1 MQEKAG
7 QFRSA
12 AFGGFHR
19 QDVLHYIEQ
28 LTREHQANCERL
40 ERELTEERTARQQ
53 AEERLRQAEAQ
64 AAEAEKAQADLEN
77 TLAATQAELEKTT
90 TALTQAKATAASLE
104 EKLQDIEPEAAS
116 WQRIK
121 DTAGGIEVAAHE
133 RAQVTL
139 QTARAQA
146 AEIAHRYEERAGQ
159 AAEIRAEGTRW
170 VWDIQ
175 SRCQQLQR
183 DLHDAIVSAE
193 TELDEVRTAF
203 HRAQAHMEGV
213 QDALSHLVSGTEET
227 EKNHKG

>member
-1 MQEKAG
+1 MSYIPEKLLKVTERPG
-7 QFRSA
+7 DYWRDGLLYCGKCNTPRSCRIDL
-12 AFGGFHR
+12 GGG
-19 QDVLHYIEQ
+19 
-28 LTREHQANCERL
+28 ERVVPSL
-40 ERELTEERTARQQ
+40 CKCDRDNE
-53 AEERLRQAEAQ
+53 
-64 AAEAEKAQADLEN
+64 AAEAEKAQTDLEN

-90 TALTQAKATAASLE
+90 TALTQAEATAASLE

-139 QTARAQA
+139 QTARA
-146 AEIAHRYEERAGQ
+146 Q

>member
-1 MQEKAG
+1 MVI
-7 QFRSA
+7 
-12 AFGGFHR
+12 FHVLSGLSVHSDRMLIDLCPTVSEQQR
-19 QDVLHYIEQ
+19 QSV
-28 LTREHQANCERL
+28 
-40 ERELTEERTARQQ
+40 
-53 AEERLRQAEAQ
+53 
-64 AAEAEKAQADLEN
+64 
-77 TLAATQAELEKTT
+77 
-90 TALTQAKATAASLE
+90 LE

-139 QTARAQA
+139 QTARA
-146 AEIAHRYEERAGQ
+146 Q

>member
-146 AEIAHRYEERAGQ
+146 AEI
-159 AAEIRAEGTRW
+159 RAEGTRW

-203 HRAQAHMEGV
+203 HRAQVHMEGV
-213 QDALSHLVSGTEET
+213 QDALSRLVSGTEET

>member
-1 MQEKAG
+1 MD
-7 QFRSA
+7 RIL
-12 AFGGFHR
+12 
-19 QDVLHYIEQ
+19 DV
-28 LTREHQANCERL
+28 TDVRL
-40 ERELTEERTARQQ
+40 EE
-53 AEERLRQAEAQ
+53 
-64 AAEAEKAQADLEN
+64 
-77 TLAATQAELEKTT
+77 
-90 TALTQAKATAASLE
+90 TAAWSDQAVANME
-104 EKLQDIEPEAAS
+104 SVHVISAGSFGSEAAS
-116 WQRIK
+116 QTI
-121 DTAGGIEVAAHE
+121 T
-133 RAQVTL
+133 RA
-139 QTARAQA
+139 
-146 AEIAHRYEERAGQ
+146 Q

>member
-64 AAEAEKAQADLEN
+64 AAEAEKAQAG
-77 TLAATQAELEKTT
+77 LEKTT

-146 AEIAHRYEERAGQ
+146 AEI
-159 AAEIRAEGTRW
+159 RAEGTRW

-203 HRAQAHMEGV
+203 HRTQAHMEGV

>member
-1 MQEKAG
+1 M
-7 QFRSA
+7 S
-12 AFGGFHR
+12 
-19 QDVLHYIEQ
+19 LHYIEQ
-28 LTREHQANCERL
+28 LTWEHQANCERL

-77 TLAATQAELEKTT
+77 TLAATQEELEKTT

-116 WQRIK
+116 WRRIK

-146 AEIAHRYEERAGQ
+146 AEI
-159 AAEIRAEGTRW
+159 RAEGPAGYGTFSPAANNCSEISTTPSSLRRRSWTRCARR
-170 VWDIQ
+170 
-175 SRCQQLQR
+175 S
-183 DLHDAIVSAE
+183 
-193 TELDEVRTAF
+193 TEPRHTWKGCRMPSPIWSPVR
-203 HRAQAHMEGV
+203 RRQK
-213 QDALSHLVSGTEET
+213 
-227 EKNHKG
+227 KNHKG

>member
-19 QDVLHYIEQ
+19 QDVMHYIEQ

-64 AAEAEKAQADLEN
+64 AAEAEKA
-77 TLAATQAELEKTT
+77 
-90 TALTQAKATAASLE
+90 AASLE
-104 EKLQDIEPEAAS
+104 EKLQDLEPVAAS
-116 WQRIK
+116 WQRII

-139 QTARAQA
+139 QTARA
-146 AEIAHRYEERAGQ
+146 Q

>member
-77 TLAATQAELEKTT
+77 TLAATQEELEKTT

-139 QTARAQA
+139 QFIDRDGIRFNPEGMRIEIENA
-146 AEIAHRYEERAGQ
+146 AHCKF
-159 AAEIRAEGTRW
+159 
-170 VWDIQ
+170 
-175 SRCQQLQR
+175 S
-183 DLHDAIVSAE
+183 
-193 TELDEVRTAF
+193 
-203 HRAQAHMEGV
+203 
-213 QDALSHLVSGTEET
+213 
-227 EKNHKG
+227 

>member
-64 AAEAEKAQADLEN
+64 AAEAEK
-77 TLAATQAELEKTT
+77 TT

-139 QTARAQA
+139 QTARA
-146 AEIAHRYEERAGQ
+146 Q

-213 QDALSHLVSGTEET
+213 QDALSHLVCGTEET